1 MKKTAALL
9 LTLLLSLPL
18 SISALAADYPDLDES
33 HWAYDALIRAVSW
46 GSSAGCRRHCAAL
59 RDAHLGTIPGHAGPC
74 LLSDCLRR
82 PQRGGRPLGHALLSA
97 ACEAGVLQ
105 ADDFLPVASDKLDMP
120 LLRRDAAVL
129 LSRLLPQE
137 PASPGTGSAF
147 VDWETLPVCYR
158 EAVSAVSACGLISG
172 MPDGSFQ
179 GEAPLLRADGAVLLL
194 RLSDLRGGVPSA
206 PIPEREA
213 PAADLPASLPGE
225 QSPSEDPGLAG
236 PGRKSGQVPASLRQR
251 RPTALHHQVRGRRP
265 DERGDGPRMAPG
277 PIYRRKGHPPPVPLP
292 SMKLLQTI

>member
-33 HWAYDALIRAVSW
+33 HWAYDALIRACELGILGGMPDGTVQPSGTLTW
-46 GSSAGCRRHCAAL
+46 GQYLAMLGRAFYPTVC
-59 RDAHLGTIPGHAGPC
+59 DAHSGADSHWAMPYYL
-74 LLSDCLRR
+74 
-82 PQRGGRPLGHALLSA
+82 A

-194 RLSDLRGGVPSA
+194 RLSDLRGGAPSA
-206 PIPEREA
+206 PIPEHEA

-225 QSPSEDPGLAG
+225 QSPSEDP
-236 PGRKSGQVPASLRQR
+236 
-251 RPTALHHQVRGRRP
+251 
-265 DERGDGPRMAPG
+265 D
-277 PIYRRKGHPPPVPLP
+277 
-292 SMKLLQTI
+292 

>member
-33 HWAYDALIRAVSW
+33 HWAYDALIRACELGILGGMPDGTVQPSGTLTW
-46 GSSAGCRRHCAAL
+46 GQYLAMLGRAFYPTVC
-59 RDAHLGTIPGHAGPC
+59 DAHSGADSHWAMPYYL
-74 LLSDCLRR
+74 
-82 PQRGGRPLGHALLSA
+82 A

-137 PASPGTGSAF
+137 PASPSTGSAF
-147 VDWETLPVCYR
+147 ADWETLPVCYR

-172 MPDGSFQ
+172 MPDGSFH

-194 RLSDLRGGVPSA
+194 RLSDLRGGAASA
-206 PIPEREA
+206 PNPGARGA
-213 PAADLPASLPGE
+213 GRRPAGLPSRRTV
-225 QSPSEDPGLAG
+225 PSEDPGLAG
-236 PGRKSGQVPASLRQR
+236 SREKIRPSTCVSSAAPTNGASPPSPRQTPG
-251 RPTALHHQVRGRRP
+251 
-265 DERGDGPRMAPG
+265 
-277 PIYRRKGHPPPVPLP
+277 
-292 SMKLLQTI
+292 

>member
-33 HWAYDALIRAVSW
+33 HWAYDALIRACELGIIGGMPDGTVQPSGTLTW
-46 GSSAGCRRHCAAL
+46 GQYLAMLGRAFYPTVC
-59 RDAHLGTIPGHAGPC
+59 DAHSGADGHWAMPYY
-74 LLSDCLRR
+74 L
-82 PQRGGRPLGHALLSA
+82 A

-179 GEAPLLRADGAVLLL
+179 G
-194 RLSDLRGGVPSA
+194 
-206 PIPEREA
+206 
-213 PAADLPASLPGE
+213 
-225 QSPSEDPGLAG
+225 
-236 PGRKSGQVPASLRQR
+236 
-251 RPTALHHQVRGRRP
+251 
-265 DERGDGPRMAPG
+265 
-277 PIYRRKGHPPPVPLP
+277 
-292 SMKLLQTI
+292 